1 MESLEPRV
9 VLTASGVPGN
19 DCAPDLNLADVPQI
33 NLVVGQAFTIDLFA
47 NGATVVDLDASGD
60 PTGDQIRLV
69 LDPDVG
75 TDTPEGAK
83 ISTSGI
89 FTWTP
94 TADQVGS
101 HKIIVIAID
110 RGTTPLADA
119 ETFTIVVSAAGNQT
133 PSVDLNGPTAGTGYN
148 GQFTEDGGPVAAV
161 GANLTV
167 TDADSPLL
175 DSAKIVLVNRPDGA
189 AESLSVDVTGTSI
202 VVTSYDPNTGELLLS
217 GADSLA
223 NYQQVLRTLQYNN
236 TSQDPDST
244 VRTIE
249 VTVND
254 GVSDSVKA
262 ASKITVVPVNDAPTV
277 DLNGDDAGTS
287 FEATFAE
294 GDGPAAIVDTDLAL
308 ADVDNTTLTSATVT
322 ITNWLDG
329 DSEVLAV
336 DTTGTAIT
344 ASYVG
349 GVLTLSGED
358 TLANYELVLRSLTYD
373 NTSLDPTETARVIE
387 VVVNDGVD
395 DSVAAISTVSIL
407 LEDNAPSVDLNGD
420 DAGIDFSATFTED
433 GGPVAIVDA
442 DLAIADADSATLT
455 SATVTIT
462 NLLDDAA
469 EILAVDTTGTAI
481 TASYVGGV
489 LTLTGEDTLANYE
502 LVLRSLTYNNTS
514 ENPTETAR
522 LIEVIVNDGESDSVA
537 AVSTVTVVGVNDAPD
552 LETIS
557 DQEAHLGVVME
568 VIVTASD
575 PEGDVLEF
583 QLDFDDPSGNM
594 PASATITKT
603 SDTTALISWT
613 PSIEDGAGP
622 FVFVVLVTDDHPT
635 DALSDSETFTVTL
648 VNDPPIID
656 LNGEDEETGFAATFT
671 EDEGPVAIVDTD
683 LTISDIDNTT
693 LASAAVTIT
702 NLLDGAAEE
711 LTVDTTGTAI
721 TASYIDGV
729 LTLTGEDTL
738 ANYELVLRTLTYENT
753 SENPTETARLIEVTV
768 NDGAVD
774 SVAAVSTVAV
784 VGVNDAPNLEAISD
798 QDAQVGELMEVIVT
812 ASDSEGDALEFQ
824 LDFDDPSGNMPASAT
839 ITKTSDTTALISW
852 TPSIE
857 DGAGP
862 FVFVVLVTDDD
873 ATDALSD
880 SETFT
885 VTLINALPIVD
896 LNGED
901 EGTSFTATFTED
913 EGPVAIV
920 DTDLTLTDVDNTTLV
935 SATVTI
941 TNLLDGAAEELAVD
955 TTGTA
960 ITASYVDGVLTLTG
974 EDTLANYELVLR
986 TLTYENTSQEPTETA
1001 RVIEV
1006 IVNDGADDSVAA
1018 VSTVTVVDVNE
1029 SPNLE
1034 AIADQEAQVGVAM
1047 QVIVTASDLEG
1058 NDLTFQLDF
1067 DDPSSSM
1074 PASATITKTSDTTA
1088 LIEWTPTV
1096 EEGAGPFV
1104 FVVLVTDNDPDAPGT
1119 DSESFTVT
1127 LTNALPIVDLN
1138 GEDEGTGFAVTFTED
1153 GGAVT
1158 IVDSDLGVFDT
1169 DDLTLT
1175 SATVTITNLLDGDA
1189 EALTV
1194 DVTGTSIIATY
1205 VDGVLTMIGEDTLA
1219 NYQLVLGTL
1228 AYENTSGNPSEADR
1242 LVEVTVNDGTD
1253 DSVAVVS
1260 TVTVVAV
1267 NNAPEVDLN
1276 GEDAGTGFAATF
1288 TEDAGP
1294 VVIVDTDLTVTDVDN
1309 ATLAS
1314 ATVTISNLLDGA
1326 AETLA
1331 VDTTGTAIT
1340 ASYLNGVLTLSGAD
1354 TLANYE
1360 LVLRTLTY
1368 ENSAEDPDETDR
1380 LVEVVV
1386 DDGTLASVA
1395 AVGTVTI
1402 VTAGEPPLEG
1412 ESINND
1418 EFDLALTEVLDE
1430 PWL

>member
-1 MESLEPRV
+1 M
-9 VLTASGVPGN
+9 LTASGVPGN
-19 DCAPDLNLADVPQI
+19 DCPPDLNLENVPQI

-47 NGATVVDLDASGD
+47 NGATVVDLDASGT

-83 ISTSGI
+83 ISTSGV

-94 TADQVGS
+94 TAGQVGT

-110 RGTTPLADA
+110 RGTTPLADS
-119 ETFTIVVSAAGNQT
+119 ETFTIVVSAEGNQT

-175 DSAKIVLVNRPDGA
+175 DSAKIVLLNHPDGA

-202 VVTSYDPNTGELLLS
+202 VVTSYNPNTGELLLS
-217 GADSLA
+217 GSDSLA

-236 TSQDPDST
+236 TSQDPDAA

-262 ASKITVVPVNDAPTV
+262 ASKITVIPVNDAPTT
-277 DLNGDDAGTS
+277 DLNGDDAGTG
-287 FEATFAE
+287 FEATFTE
-294 GDGPAAIVDTDLAL
+294 GGGPAAVVDTDLAL
-308 ADVDNTTLTSATVT
+308 TDVDNTTLTSATVT
-322 ITNWLDG
+322 ITNLLDG
-329 DSEVLAV
+329 DAEVLAV
-336 DTTGTAIT
+336 
-344 ASYVG
+344 V
-349 GVLTLSGED
+349 
-358 TLANYELVLRSLTYD
+358 
-373 NTSLDPTETARVIE
+373 TS
-387 VVVNDGVD
+387 
-395 DSVAAISTVSIL
+395 
-407 LEDNAPSVDLNGD
+407 
-420 DAGIDFSATFTED
+420 
-433 GGPVAIVDA
+433 
-442 DLAIADADSATLT
+442 
-455 SATVTIT
+455 
-462 NLLDDAA
+462 
-469 EILAVDTTGTAI
+469 GTAI

-502 LVLRSLTYNNTS
+502 LVLRSLTYENSSENPTETARVIEVVVNDGADNSVAAISTVTILLEDDAPSVDLNGDDEGIDFSATFTEEEGPVAIVDTDLAIADADSATLTSATITITNLLDGAAEELAVETSGTAITASYVDGVLTLTGEDTLANYELVLRSLTYDNTS

-522 LIEVIVNDGESDSVA
+522 VIEVIVNDGESDSVA

-552 LETIS
+552 LESIT
-557 DQEAHLGVVME
+557 DQEAHLGVLME

-575 PEGDVLEF
+575 PEGDMLEF

-603 SDTTALISWT
+603 SETTALISWT
-613 PSIEDGAGP
+613 PSIEDGPGP
-622 FVFVVLVTDDHPT
+622 FVFVVLVTDDDVTEP
-635 DALSDSETFTVTL
+635 LSDSESFTVTL
-648 VNDPPIID
+648 VNDPPIVD
-656 LNGEDEETGFAATFT
+656 LNGEEEGTGFAATFT

-683 LTISDIDNTT
+683 LTLTDIDNTT
-693 LASAAVTIT
+693 ATSATVTIT

-711 LTVDTTGTAI
+711 LAVETSGTAI
-721 TASYIDGV
+721 TASYVDGV

-738 ANYELVLRTLTYENT
+738 ANYELVLRSLTYENL
-753 SENPTETARLIEVTV
+753 SENPTETARVIEVVV
-768 NDGAVD
+768 NDGSVD
-774 SVAAVSTVAV
+774 SIAAVSTVTV
-784 VGVNDAPNLEAISD
+784 VGVNDAPNLEAITD
-798 QDAQVGELMEVIVT
+798 QEAQVGVQMQVLVT
-812 ASDSEGDALEFQ
+812 ASDSEGDMLEFQ

-839 ITKTSDTTALISW
+839 ITKTSETTALISW

-857 DGAGP
+857 DGPGP

-873 ATDALSD
+873 AIDALSD
-880 SETFT
+880 SESFT
-885 VTLINALPIVD
+885 VTLVNVSPIVD
-896 LNGED
+896 LNGEE
-901 EGTSFTATFTED
+901 EGTSFAATFTED

-920 DTDLTLTDVDNTTLV
+920 DTDLTLTDVDNTTLA

-941 TNLLDGAAEELAVD
+941 TNLLDGADEELAVE

-986 TLTYENTSQEPTETA
+986 SLTYENSSQEPTEID

-1006 IVNDGADDSVAA
+1006 VVNDGADDSVAA

-1034 AIADQEAQVGVAM
+1034 AIADQEAQVGVTM

-1067 DDPSSSM
+1067 DDPSSTM
-1074 PASATITKTSDTTA
+1074 PESATITNNGDSTA
-1088 LIEWTPTV
+1088 LIEWTPSI
-1096 EEGAGPFV
+1096 EDGPGPFV
-1104 FVVLVTDNDPDAPGT
+1104 FVVLVTDNDPDFPGT

-1127 LTNALPIVDLN
+1127 LTNAVPIVDLN

-1153 GGAVT
+1153 GGPVT

-1169 DDLTLT
+1169 DGLTLT

-1189 EALTV
+1189 EVLTV

-1219 NYQLVLGTL
+1219 NYELVLRTL
-1228 AYENTSGNPSEADR
+1228 AYENTSQDPTEADR
-1242 LVEVTVNDGTD
+1242 LIEVTVNDGTD

-1260 TVTVVAV
+1260 TVTVVAD
-1267 NNAPEVDLN
+1267 NDAPEVDLN
-1276 GEDAGTGFAATF
+1276 GEDEGTGFASTF

-1294 VVIVDTDLTVTDVDN
+1294 VAIVDTDLTVTDVDST
-1309 ATLAS
+1309 TLVS
-1314 ATVTISNLLDGA
+1314 ATVTITNLLDGDS
-1326 AETLA
+1326 ELLA
-1331 VDTTGTAIT
+1331 VNTTGTAIT
-1340 ASYLNGVLTLSGAD
+1340 ASYLNGVLTLTGED

-1360 LVLRTLTY
+1360 LVLRTLAY
-1368 ENSAEDPDETDR
+1368 ENSAEVPTETDR
-1380 LVEVVV
+1380 TVEVVIN
-1386 DDGTLASVA
+1386 DGALTSVA

-1402 VTAGEPPLEG
+1402 VIAGEPPLEG
-1412 ESINND
+1412 ESIGGD

-1430 PWL
+1430 TWL